1 VEIKKSAPFLVKG
14 SLKEILVKAKHFE
27 LAVEDHVPIGLHGID
42 LKPSVDN
49 RIAWSDVGGLT
60 HAKKI
65 IVETL
70 KWPTQVCKLSFLF
83 PFLVKGWI
91 RLHLML

>member
-1 VEIKKSAPFLVKG
+1 M
-14 SLKEILVKAKHFE
+14 KAKHLEF
-27 LAVEDHVPIGLHGID
+27 AAEDHIPIGLHGID

-70 KWPTQVCKLSFLF
+70 KWPTQVCKLSFFFLF
-83 PFLVKGWI
+83 WSKAGYDFTFCYSNVFF
-91 RLHLML
+91 